1 MVKIS
6 RERADEILE
15 QLDQIHDDLF
25 GAGLIAQGNTVQG
38 VCNNL
43 EEVFE
48 EQAAAENPFFPQYTS
63 VKEFIVA
70 VNELEDI
77 SDAYSVF
84 ENYCTEELKHRIY
97 LLGDISPEPFRAS
110 MWALGYSNY

>member
-1 MVKIS
+1 MAKIS

-15 QLDQIHDDLF
+15 QLDQINADLQAADMLVHANTVMGLIDDLEDDF
-25 GAGLIAQGNTVQG
+25 TVA
-38 VCNNL
+38 
-43 EEVFE
+43 
-48 EQAAAENPFFPQYTS
+48 AAAENPFFPQYTS
-63 VKEFIVA
+63 VKEFVAA
-70 VNELEDI
+70 VNELGDI

>member
-1 MVKIS
+1 MAKIT

-15 QLDQIHDDLF
+15 QLDQINADLQEH
-25 GAGLIAQGNTVQG
+25 GLIASAQ
-38 VCNNL
+38 CCMDLIDDL
-43 EEVFE
+43 EDEFRSE
-48 EQAAAENPFFPQYTS
+48 AEAQNPFFPQYTS
-63 VKEFIVA
+63 VKEFVAA